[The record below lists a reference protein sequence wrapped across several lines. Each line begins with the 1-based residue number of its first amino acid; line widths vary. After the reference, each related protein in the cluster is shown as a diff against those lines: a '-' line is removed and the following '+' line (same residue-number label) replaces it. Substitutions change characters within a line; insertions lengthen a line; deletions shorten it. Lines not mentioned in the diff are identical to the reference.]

1 MPDFF
6 SAKQRKINRQGSLSQ
21 KLAAPDILV
30 LRAFWRLRAPL
41 LGKWW

>member
-1 MPDFF
+1 MPDF
-6 SAKQRKINRQGSLSQ
+6 SGKNGRLIDKDRLAQ
-21 KLAAPDILV
+21 KLATSRVSV